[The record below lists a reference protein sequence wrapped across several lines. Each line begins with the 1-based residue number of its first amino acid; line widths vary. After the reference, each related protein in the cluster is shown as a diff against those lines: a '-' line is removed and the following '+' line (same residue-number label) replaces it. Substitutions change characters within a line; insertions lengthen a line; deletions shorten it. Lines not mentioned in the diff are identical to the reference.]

1 MARSSKEGL
10 LSALYSDDF
19 PAQGK
24 WLVVSASINVQGASL
39 VHHLHGWTQR
49 QLDNAWAQL
58 KEPYVVRR
66 GFGKICGTSAKS
78 ERQAVGTT
86 HASSTRSVGASEG
99 RKSVGGAKHA
109 DYTSLCPVY
118 VADLSAI
125 KTQYHDTQVRC

>member
-78 ERQAVGTT
+78 EGQAVGTT
-86 HASSTRSVGASEG
+86 RIFRADQSERRESIGVCKRADWVSIGTRGSRLWNG
-99 RKSVGGAKHA
+99 
-109 DYTSLCPVY
+109 L
-118 VADLSAI
+118 
-125 KTQYHDTQVRC
+125 

>member
-24 WLVVSASINVQGASL
+24 WLVVSASMNVQGALL

-66 GFGKICGTSAKS
+66 GFGKIFGTSAKS
-78 ERQAVGTT
+78 EGQAVGTT
-86 HASSTRSVGASEG
+86 RMFHADQSEG
-99 RKSVGGAKHA
+99 RA
-109 DYTSLCPVY
+109 
-118 VADLSAI
+118 
-125 KTQYHDTQVRC
+125 